1 MNSQRDRLSAE
12 EGKDMNKPFATV
24 EDIQRLYRPL
34 SAAEQERADALLP
47 LVSDE
52 IRVLGRNYGKDIDAR
67 IKVDS
72 AYESVVKIVTCD
84 VTFRILRQNTE
95 GDAMSQESQS
105 ALGYSWSGT
114 FAVAGGGIANSI
126 LNNDLKKLGLLKQKM
141 GSEFIWQGYQE
152 SV

>member
-1 MNSQRDRLSAE
+1 MSSQEDRLSAE

-34 SAAEQERADALLP
+34 SAAEQDRADALLP

-67 IKVDS
+67 IKIDS

>member
-1 MNSQRDRLSAE
+1 
-12 EGKDMNKPFATV
+12 MNKPFATV

-34 SAAEQERADALLP
+34 SAAEQERADDLLP

>member
-1 MNSQRDRLSAE
+1 
-12 EGKDMNKPFATV
+12 MNKPFATV

>member
-1 MNSQRDRLSAE
+1 
-12 EGKDMNKPFATV
+12 MNKPFATV

-34 SAAEQERADALLP
+34 SAAEQDRADALLP

-126 LNNDLKKLGLLKQKM
+126 LNNDLKKLGLLTQKM